1 MVLNVT
7 ELDEYI
13 MLLDQRREKRGQRD
27 ASGLVAKKNR
37 TVGAPS
43 ASKPPS
49 HAPSWAVQK
58 EGMLALP

>member
-7 ELDEYI
+7 ELDE
-13 MLLDQRREKRGQRD
+13 D